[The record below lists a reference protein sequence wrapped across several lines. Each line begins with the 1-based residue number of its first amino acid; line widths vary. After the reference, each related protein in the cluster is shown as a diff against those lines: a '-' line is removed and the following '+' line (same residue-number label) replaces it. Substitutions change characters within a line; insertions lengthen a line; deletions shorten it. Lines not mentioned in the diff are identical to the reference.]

1 MTMARNSSMG
11 STRLSILAMLQL
23 QGSLT
28 VDRLAQEVGLSSST
42 VRRHLDI
49 LQRDHLVSFDQARRK
64 PGRPEYVYSLT
75 EDGYESGHRDYKK
88 LLAHLLN
95 GIMDLSPADLADKD
109 GRKLVRLLIAR
120 IADEVSWPYV
130 QPGQVSEKARL
141 AKVVQALTDGGF
153 SPELKSEG
161 GQVQIRLCNCPFRSV
176 ALSQDSVCL
185 LDHDLIANIL
195 GVEPVRE
202 STIHD
207 GHTSCVYV
215 VAADN

>member
-1 MTMARNSSMG
+1 MG
-11 STRLSILAMLQL
+11 STRLSILAILQL

-49 LQRDHLVSFDQARRK
+49 LQRDHLVSFDQVRRK
-64 PGRPEYVYSLT
+64 PGRPEFVYSLT

-88 LLAHLLN
+88 LLAHLLS
-95 GIMDLSPADLADKD
+95 GIMNLSPADLADKD

-120 IADEVSWPYV
+120 IADEVSWPHV
-130 QPGQVSEKARL
+130 QPGQVSEEARL

-153 SPELKSEG
+153 SPELKKEG

-185 LDHDLIANIL
+185 FDHNLIANIL

-202 STIHD
+202 STIHG
-207 GHTSCVYV
+207 GHTSCMYV
-215 VAADN
+215 VATGN

>member
-1 MTMARNSSMG
+1 VTIARNSSMG
-11 STRLSILAMLQL
+11 STRLSILAILQQ

-49 LQRDHLVSFDQARRK
+49 LQRDHLVSFDSAHLK
-64 PGRPEYVYSLT
+64 PGRPEFVYSLT

-95 GIMDLSPADLADKD
+95 GIMDLSPADLADTD
-109 GRKLVRLLIAR
+109 GQTLVRLLIAR
-120 IADEVSWPYV
+120 IAEEVSWPYV
-130 QPGQVSEKARL
+130 QPGQVSEEARL

-153 SPELKSEG
+153 SPELKRDG
-161 GQVQIRLCNCPFRSV
+161 GQIQIRLCNCPFRSV
-176 ALSQDSVCL
+176 ALSQDSVCR

-207 GHTSCVYV
+207 GYTSCLYV
-215 VAADN
+215 VATGN